1 MRVDQLRYLSAVT
14 RHGSLRRASEHLHLS
29 QQALG
34 EALARLEAELGVTLL
49 DRRRS
54 GARVSPQG
62 LDLLPLMEE
71 VVDAAE
77 RLRAAAGRGAQE
89 ASVRIG
95 TVSTATSTLLVPA
108 VRSLGERGP
117 AVGVEVVQAQVPA
130 VEEGLREG
138 TLELGLV
145 NGFGSDPV
153 PAGLTATPLLRG
165 RPVVVLPAGHPL
177 AAYDAVPVAALADQ
191 PFVAMR
197 EGYVMRRLL
206 HRLFPDGLPPVPF
219 STDGADLAK
228 LLVAEGLGV
237 TLLPDYSVADDP
249 LLTHGLLEHRP
260 LAHDATRVTLSL
272 WQRPGGRPRAA
283 TTAVVRALV
292 AAGAERARP

>member
-34 EALARLEAELGVTLL
+34 EALGRLERELGVTLL

-54 GARVSPQG
+54 GARVSPRG

-77 RLRAAAGRGAQE
+77 RLRAAAGQGAEE

-108 VRSLGERGP
+108 VRLLGQQQPRVSL
-117 AVGVEVVQAQVPA
+117 EVAQAQVPA
-130 VEEGLREG
+130 IEEGLREG

-145 NGFGSDPV
+145 NGFTTDPV

-165 RPVVVLPAGHPL
+165 RPVVVMPADHPL
-177 AAYDAVPVAALADQ
+177 ASYDAVPTAALADQ
-191 PFVAMR
+191 PVVAMR

-206 HRLFPDGLPPVPF
+206 HRLFPEQLPPMPF
-219 STDGADLAK
+219 STDGADLGK

-237 TLLPDYSVADDP
+237 TLLPDYSVRGDP
-249 LLTHGLLEHRP
+249 LVTHGVLTHRP
-260 LAHDATRVTLSL
+260 LAHDATTVTLSL

-292 AAGAERARP
+292 EARP